1 LPGPSPIAESW
12 TRRSGFS
19 AYDDDSYDDNYGDV
33 DAYTDLDDGEEPPTE
48 HVADVLETVSDI
60 LVDVI
65 GPEYLLDLEIG
76 IQTRFDEDLEIE
88 SLEFVALAERLLH
101 HYGGQVD
108 FVAWLATMELD
119 EIIALTVGDLVKFI
133 VVSTK
138 Y

>member
-1 LPGPSPIAESW
+1 MPGPAPIAESW
-12 TRRSGFS
+12 TRRGGFS

-33 DAYTDLDDGEEPPTE
+33 DAYTDLDDADDPSAE

-65 GPEYLLDLEIG
+65 GPEYLLDLEINP
-76 IQTRFDEDLEIE
+76 QTRFDEDLEIE